1 MLTVSEAAVKYLS
14 GIVSSQI
21 KGTKIRVFVEHPGT
35 EDADCGVALCP
46 PNLYD
51 AADINVSFPGLD
63 IVVDP
68 VSAPFLE
75 IAVICYKYETLT
87 LKAPEIKLDMLAK
100 DRPIAD
106 RVKFVIMTKINPSL
120 ALHGGSV
127 ELEGVN
133 DGTVSVRFH
142 GGCVGCASVN
152 ITLSES
158 LQRQMNLYF
167 PEEKLK
173 VVDVTEHVETESSY
187 HGPEL
192 GAD

>member
-1 MLTVSEAAVKYLS
+1 
-14 GIVSSQI
+14 
-21 KGTKIRVFVEHPGT
+21 
-35 EDADCGVALCP
+35 
-46 PNLYD
+46 
-51 AADINVSFPGLD
+51 
-63 IVVDP
+63 
-68 VSAPFLE
+68 
-75 IAVICYKYETLT
+75 
-87 LKAPEIKLDMLAK
+87 MLAK

-127 ELEGVN
+127 ELVDVS
-133 DGTVSVRFH
+133 DGEVSVRFH

>member
-1 MLTVSEAAVKYLS
+1 M
-14 GIVSSQI
+14 
-21 KGTKIRVFVEHPGT
+21 
-35 EDADCGVALCP
+35 
-46 PNLYD
+46 
-51 AADINVSFPGLD
+51 
-63 IVVDP
+63 
-68 VSAPFLE
+68 
-75 IAVICYKYETLT
+75 T